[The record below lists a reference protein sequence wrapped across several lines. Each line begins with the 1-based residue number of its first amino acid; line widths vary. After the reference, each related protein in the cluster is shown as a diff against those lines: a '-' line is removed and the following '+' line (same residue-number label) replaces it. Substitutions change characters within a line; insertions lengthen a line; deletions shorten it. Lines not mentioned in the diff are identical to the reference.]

1 MKKVLSCFL
10 SCIMMMSC
18 VAMAAPQQTIDAE
31 QQNKNVDL
39 ALLGQAELQQVYED
53 AVQADTGV
61 PQYAELSN
69 EEGDIYHVR
78 MVELPQAQTMSI
90 DEDGIVNYS
99 KSYIATI
106 TNDSVVP
113 YYIDGTKTQ
122 NNVWDST
129 GTVSTYLTIY
139 YSENPGA
146 AVPSGNNM
154 IRLTRVTGGWNIA
167 DSGVTLSNRGVRV
180 TNWSMANGGCQNRL
194 SSVNSHTFDISYG
207 SSVCPWLEMTRANPA
222 AVKAQ
227 TEVTINRGSS
237 SWKFTMPMLN
247 VYNSPPL

>member
-1 MKKVLSCFL
+1 MKRVLRCFL

-39 ALLGQAELQQVYED
+39 ALLGQEEFQQVYED
-53 AVQADTGV
+53 AVQADTSV

-113 YYIDGTKTQ
+113 CYIDGTKTQ

-146 AVPSGNNM
+146 APNGNDM

-167 DSGVTLSNRGVRV
+167 DSGVTLSNRGVKV
-180 TNWSMANGGCQNRL
+180 TNWSWANGGCQERL
-194 SSVNSHTFDISYG
+194 SSVNSNTFNITYG
-207 SSVCPWLEMTRANPA
+207 SSVCPWIEMSPANTA
-222 AVKAQ
+222 AIKAGTTVK
-227 TEVTINRGSS
+227 INRGSS
-237 SWKFTMPMLN
+237 SWTFAMPPLN
-247 VYNSPPL
+247 VYQA